1 MKTFISEG
9 CLRLFLRGV
18 MSLIPAVLFFLILF
32 SPTAMVAQ
40 NPENISEM
48 TVSSVQ
54 TSDLSDSLAQVSTGL
69 DTVWMLLAAMLVF
82 FMQPGFAMV
91 EAGFARCKN
100 TANILMK
107 NLVDFMVGSILFWIV
122 GFGLMFGPGGFVGT
136 PHWCDLEFMDS
147 IISNGL
153 PIEGFLIFQTVFCA
167 TSATIVSGAMAERTK
182 FSMYMIYTIVI
193 SVLIYP
199 VSGHWTWGG
208 GWLSNAAEGSFM
220 GDLFGISFHDFAGSA
235 VVHSVGGWI
244 ALVGAAILGPRVG
257 KYTHDGKPKA
267 IPGHNLTLA
276 CLGVFIL
283 WFGWFGFNPGSQ
295 LAASGEADRIAI
307 SHVFLTTN
315 LAACTGGIMALLVTW
330 IKYGKPSLSF
340 TLNGILAGLV
350 GVTAGCDL
358 VSPLGAA
365 VIGAICGTVMI
376 FSVEFIERK
385 LKIDD
390 PVGASSVH
398 GVCGALGTI
407 LTGLLA
413 TSDGLLYGGGW
424 GFLGAQVFG
433 VIVVGLWA
441 AGVGFVVFKLLD
453 KIFGLRVSKRIEEEG
468 LDIYEHGESAYNK

>member
-1 MKTFISEG
+1 MKKFISEG

-18 MSLIPAVLFFLILF
+18 MSLIPVVLFFLILF
-32 SPTAMVAQ
+32 SPTVMVAQ

-48 TVSSVQ
+48 PVSSVQ
-54 TSDLSDSLAQVSTGL
+54 ASDLSDSLAQVSTGL